1 MKFFSISKKTIVVNN
16 VDKEILSVNIVIGS
30 PDKSLI
36 NKQIDL
42 KNKVRDKDKD
52 AQDIKDLVA
61 NYEEELEK

>member
-1 MKFFSISKKTIVVNN
+1 MKFSPSLFLDKNEEKYIIEKSIRKI
-16 VDKEILSVNIVIGS
+16 
-30 PDKSLI
+30 I